1 MVFQEG
7 MGVDTFCEPNHIP
20 MKHLM
25 TILFMLLCLA
35 SLSSCSTQKSIIG
48 KNMSLTRES
57 LALIKPGKTYTFWYI
72 HKPKQRVKVTTLDS
86 LAISGVLKSS
96 VTKAEPFR
104 MSYTE
109 VLRDVN
115 RITTTS
121 AEGVAGNALIVG
133 AGAAIIY
140 LAVLALL
147 MASFWLWLG

>member
-7 MGVDTFCEPNHIP
+7 MGVDTFCDPNQIT
-20 MKHLM
+20 MKNLM
-25 TILFMLLCLA
+25 TLLFMLLCLA
-35 SLSSCSTQKSIIG
+35 SLSSCSTQKSISG
-48 KNMSLTRES
+48 KNVGLSRES
-57 LALIKPGKTYTFWYI
+57 LAMIKPGKTYTFWYI
-72 HKPKQRVKVTTLDS
+72 HKPEQRVKVTVLDS
-86 LAISGVLKSS
+86 LAITGVLKSS